1 MIENNQKIIDL
12 LDQMQA
18 MRLDKSYLVCITF
31 CYKII
36 PLLDSDNISSDY
48 ILDSVNK
55 AKSFWFDKQSSI
67 TEDEIISR
75 RVNIIKYM
83 KEENISY
90 DVNIKPELKFLIL
103 PLWTRPSSDD
113 IGDCLDWGLTL
124 LKIINISDSIIEAKL
139 LEALESVNQ
148 LIV

>member
-1 MIENNQKIIDL
+1 MIENNQKIADL
-12 LDQMQA
+12 IGQMQD
-18 MRLDKSYLVCITF
+18 MQLDKSYLVYINF

-55 AKSFWFDKQSSI
+55 DKSFWFDKEISV
-67 TEDEIISR
+67 TEDEVISR
-75 RVNIIKYM
+75 RVNVIKYM

-90 DVNIKPELKFLIL
+90 DINIKSELKFLIL
-103 PLWTRPSSDD
+103 PLWTRPPSDD

-124 LKIINISDSIIEAKL
+124 LEIINISDSIIEAKL

-148 LIV
+148 LKV

>member
-1 MIENNQKIIDL
+1 
-12 LDQMQA
+12 MQQS
-18 MRLDKSYLVCITF
+18 L
-31 CYKII
+31 
-36 PLLDSDNISSDY
+36 
-48 ILDSVNK
+48 LDSVNK
-55 AKSFWFDKQSSI
+55 AKSFWFDKESSI

-103 PLWTRPSSDD
+103 PLWTRPPSDD

-124 LKIINISDSIIEAKL
+124 LKIINISYSITEAKL

-148 LIV
+148 LKV

>member
-1 MIENNQKIIDL
+1 MIENNQKIADL
-12 LDQMQA
+12 IGQMQD
-18 MRLDKSYLVCITF
+18 MQLDKSYLVYINF

-55 AKSFWFDKQSSI
+55 AKSFWFDKESNI

-103 PLWTRPSSDD
+103 PLWTRPPSDD

-148 LIV
+148 LKV